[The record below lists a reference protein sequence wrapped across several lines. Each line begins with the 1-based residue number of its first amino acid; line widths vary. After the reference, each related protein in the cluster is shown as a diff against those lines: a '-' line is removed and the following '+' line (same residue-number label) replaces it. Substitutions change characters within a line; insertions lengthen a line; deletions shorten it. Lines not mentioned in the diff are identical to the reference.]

1 MSRDYKPTP
10 GRQKPAGRGSAFF
23 SGFLL
28 GIVVGV
34 GASLAVAVFVTGGK
48 TPFKSDDATVRPA
61 IPSEADK
68 TPNANNAAIPVEST
82 TNPNRFDFYKIL
94 PGDNQVTDQE
104 AAKNKAEQEKA
115 QAAKET
121 FYLQVGAFP
130 TEADADNLKAKL
142 ALIGLEAVVQTATT
156 DKGIWHRVRVG
167 PYGSPD
173 QVAKARSVL
182 VQNNFAA
189 ELVKVPNTV
198 PDQ

>member
-1 MSRDYKPTP
+1 MSHDYKPTSS
-10 GRQKPAGRGSAFF
+10 RQKPAGRGSAFF
-23 SGFLL
+23 SGFLF
-28 GIVVGV
+28 GILVGV
-34 GASLAVAVFVTGGK
+34 GASLAVAMFVTGNK
-48 TPFKSDDATVRPA
+48 SPFKADETSRPVVS
-61 IPSEADK
+61 PETDT

-82 TNPNRFDFYKIL
+82 TNPSRFDFYKIL
-94 PGDNQVTDQE
+94 PGDDQVTNQE
-104 AAKNKAEQEKA
+104 AAKNKAEKEKA

-121 FYLQVGAFP
+121 YYLQVGAFP

-189 ELVKVPNTV
+189 ELVKIPNTV